1 LSEVVG
7 VMSLLSEVDLVTLA
21 AQASPAAVA
30 LARSVLE
37 QDVSDAQWSGQ
48 VGPSLTQ
55 ADVARLLGKSE
66 QAVSKDQ
73 RLLRIRNRD
82 GRPVYPVL
90 QFQGRGQLSGLAEVI
105 GVLLGSLQP
114 LTVASWLTSE
124 HAGLGQR
131 RPVDALRDGDVDQV
145 AALARRLAA
154 SAA

>member
-1 LSEVVG
+1 
-7 VMSLLSEVDLVTLA
+7 
-21 AQASPAAVA
+21 
-30 LARSVLE
+30 
-37 QDVSDAQWSGQ
+37 
-48 VGPSLTQ
+48 
-55 ADVARLLGKSE
+55 
-66 QAVSKDQ
+66 
-73 RLLRIRNRD
+73 LLRIRNRD

-124 HAGLGQR
+124 DAGLGQR

>member
-1 LSEVVG
+1 
-7 VMSLLSEVDLVTLA
+7 MSVHLQTDLMTLA

-37 QDVSDAQWSGQ
+37 QDVSDTVWSQ
-48 VGPSLTQ
+48 QIGPSLTQ
-55 ADVARLLGKSE
+55 ADVGRLLGKSE

-90 QFQGRGQLSGLAEVI
+90 QFHGRGQLPGLADVLP
-105 GVLLGSLQP
+105 VLLRSLEP
-114 LTVASWLTSE
+114 LTVASWLTAE
-124 HAGLGQR
+124 HAALAQR
-131 RPVDALRDGDVDQV
+131 RPVDALRDGDADQV